1 VKKSNMSDE
10 LLTRGVSEVI
20 PADELQKKLDSGTPM
35 KIYLGVDPTG
45 PSIHIGHAVILRKM
59 REFQKM
65 GHNIVLLIGDFTAR
79 IGDPTDKDAART
91 VLTHEE
97 VLANANSYQEQAAK
111 ILDFEG
117 DNPAVLDYNS
127 KWLDELKFQDVLELA
142 SDFTVQQMME
152 RDMFEKR
159 LNEGKPIH
167 VHEFM
172 YPIMQGYDSVAMDVD
187 MEMGGNDQLF
197 NMLAGRT
204 LLSKRSGKEKV
215 VMTFDLLEGTDG
227 RKMSKSYHN
236 IIGVT
241 DEPADMFGKVMS
253 LKDELIPRYFE
264 LATDVP
270 MSRVTETAERLKT
283 ENPRDLK
290 VELAREIVTMY
301 HSADDAAA
309 AEKAF
314 FQVFADKGR
323 PDDIPT
329 YTPVATDTD
338 MVMLLVNAELAKS
351 KGEARRLMEQGGV
364 RLNDVKMMD
373 PAVPV
378 EFSDGDVIQVGKRRF
393 LQIQK

>member
-1 VKKSNMSDE
+1 
-10 LLTRGVSEVI
+10 
-20 PADELQKKLDSGTPM
+20 
-35 KIYLGVDPTG
+35 
-45 PSIHIGHAVILRKM
+45 
-59 REFQKM
+59 
-65 GHNIVLLIGDFTAR
+65 
-79 IGDPTDKDAART
+79 
-91 VLTHEE
+91 
-97 VLANANSYQEQAAK
+97 
-111 ILDFEG
+111 
-117 DNPAVLDYNS
+117 
-127 KWLDELKFQDVLELA
+127 
-142 SDFTVQQMME
+142 
-152 RDMFEKR
+152 
-159 LNEGKPIH
+159 
-167 VHEFM
+167 
-172 YPIMQGYDSVAMDVD
+172 
-187 MEMGGNDQLF
+187 
-197 NMLAGRT
+197 
-204 LLSKRSGKEKV
+204 
-215 VMTFDLLEGTDG
+215 MTFDLLEGTDG

-301 HSADDAAA
+301 HSADDAVA

>member
-1 VKKSNMSDE
+1 MISEKIIVNSVKNCNMNDE

-20 PADELQKKLDSGTPM
+20 PADELTKKFESSEPM
-35 KIYLGVDPTG
+35 KIYYGVDPTG
-45 PSIHIGHAVILRKM
+45 PQIHIGHAVVLRKL
-59 REFQKM
+59 REFQDL
-65 GHNIVLLIGDFTAR
+65 GHHIILLIGDFTAR

-97 VLANANSYQEQAAK
+97 VLANANTYQEQAAK
-111 ILDFEG
+111 ILDFDG

-127 KWLDELKFQDVLELA
+127 KWLDELKFQDVLEL
-142 SDFTVQQMME
+142 SSEFTVQQMLE

-159 LNEGKPIH
+159 LRDGKPIH

-172 YPIMQGYDSVAMDVD
+172 YPIMQGYDSVAMEVD
-187 MEMGGNDQLF
+187 MEMGGSDQLF

-204 LLSKRSGKEKV
+204 LLKSRTGKEKV
-215 VMTFDLLEGTDG
+215 VMTFELLEGTDG
-227 RKMSKSYHN
+227 RKMSKSYNN

-270 MSRVTETAERLKT
+270 MSTVKEAAERLKT

-301 HSADDAAA
+301 HSADDAAS
-309 AEKAF
+309 AEQAF
-314 FQVFADKGR
+314 FKVFADKGR

-329 YTPVATDTD
+329 YTPV
-338 MVMLLVNAELAKS
+338 
-351 KGEARRLMEQGGV
+351 Q
-364 RLNDVKMMD
+364 
-373 PAVPV
+373 
-378 EFSDGDVIQVGKRRF
+378 FSNRASCDD
-393 LQIQK
+393 